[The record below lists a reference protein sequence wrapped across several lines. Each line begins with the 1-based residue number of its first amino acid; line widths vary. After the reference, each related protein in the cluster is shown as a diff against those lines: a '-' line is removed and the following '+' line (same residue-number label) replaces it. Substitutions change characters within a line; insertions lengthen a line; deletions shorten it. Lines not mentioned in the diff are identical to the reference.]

1 MDDGSGI
8 RLGMSVGGATV
19 NMHEGFVTLPWYPP
33 SSLVHGIFINEQGQ
47 RFINEDSYHG
57 RVSHHAIS
65 QLGNRIWLLQ
75 DQATYATSEM
85 QTFARME
92 IGAAGET
99 WEEVEQELALPQGSL
114 TQTVAVYNQY
124 AAAGTDPLFHKA
136 ARWLKPLDQPPFVAI
151 DCRVD
156 HCFYASFT
164 LGGLDT
170 LPSGAVCDES
180 GTPIPGLF
188 AAGRTACGLPRFGAG
203 YSSGLSLADAT
214 FFGRQ
219 AGLHL
224 SNTLR

>member
-1 MDDGSGI
+1 
-8 RLGMSVGGATV
+8 
-19 NMHEGFVTLPWYPP
+19 
-33 SSLVHGIFINEQGQ
+33 
-47 RFINEDSYHG
+47 
-57 RVSHHAIS
+57 
-65 QLGNRIWLLQ
+65 
-75 DQATYATSEM
+75 M